1 MVTPT
6 IRVLGDVGELLAIA
20 AQRWPDR
27 PAVRDLESTP
37 VTYRTLFQQVT
48 ATEDWLRAQGAG
60 PGARVA
66 VIAQSRP
73 ATVVLLWATL
83 RIGAVFVPLNPAV
96 PTAALTSMLTDAEP
110 VLIVGMPETTVGSIA
125 GRWADWLEVADAAA
139 RTPRSPRPPALKGTG
154 PDDLCML
161 LYTSGTTAVPKGVM
175 CPHRSVRYA
184 VEAIQERL
192 HYTATDVV
200 FNRLPLAFDYGLYQ
214 ALLAARA
221 GACLVLA
228 GLGSDMMMLRWIG
241 ASGAT
246 VLPLLPTIGGM
257 IERLRRR
264 SAPLS
269 GVRLITNTGAALPEP
284 LRQSLREIFPAARLA
299 LMYGIT
305 ECKRVTIMESD
316 GDLVRPRS
324 AGRPLDG
331 LEILVK
337 DADGRSLPPMVVGEI
352 YVRGPSVMAGYWR
365 DDEQTDARF
374 VRLAGT
380 SERILRTGDFGYLD
394 QEGYFYF
401 QGRRDDGFKHK
412 GARMNCQEI
421 ETAAEQISG
430 VELAALLIPADDDEP
445 MVLVVAGESVN
456 PASVLAAMRQH
467 LEGVK
472 IPEVC
477 VAVPAMP
484 MTPNGKIDKRRLRAS
499 CAAHYAPDRDT
510 RS

>member
-1 MVTPT
+1 VTPT
-6 IRVLGDVGELLAIA
+6 IRVLGDVGELLAFA
-20 AQRWPDR
+20 AERWPDE

-37 VTYRTLFQQVT
+37 VTYRALLHQVT
-48 ATEDWLRAQGAG
+48 ATEDWLRAQGVG

-66 VIAQSRP
+66 VIAQSEP
-73 ATVVLLWATL
+73 ATIVLLWATL
-83 RIGAVFVPLNPAV
+83 RVGAIFVPLNPAA
-96 PTAALTSMLTDAEP
+96 PTAALTTMLTDAEP
-110 VLIVGMPETTVGSIA
+110 VLIVGAPEKIAGSIA

-139 RTPRSPRPPALKGTG
+139 RPPRSPRPPEPTATH

-192 HYTATDVV
+192 GYTAADVI
-200 FNRLPLAFDYGLYQ
+200 FNRLPLSFDYGLYQ
-214 ALLAARA
+214 PLLAARA

-228 GLGSDMMMLRWIG
+228 GPGSDTTMLRWIG
-241 ASGAT
+241 ASKAT

-257 IERLRRR
+257 VKRLRRR
-264 SAPLS
+264 SEPLT
-269 GVRLITNTGAALPEP
+269 GVRLITNTGAAMPEH

-305 ECKRVTIMESD
+305 ECKRVTIMEPD

-337 DADGRSLPPMVVGEI
+337 DAGGRLLPPMVSGEI

-365 DDEQTDARF
+365 DEEQTDARF
-374 VRLAGT
+374 IRLAGT

-401 QGRRDDGFKHK
+401 EGRRDDIFKHN

-421 ETAAEQISG
+421 ETAAERISG
-430 VELAALLIPADDDEP
+430 VELAALLLPAGDDEP
-445 MVLVVAGESVN
+445 MVLVVTGESLD
-456 PASVLAAMRQH
+456 PPSVLAAMRQH
-467 LEGVK
+467 LEPVK

-484 MTPNGKIDKRRLRAS
+484 MTPNGKIDKRRLRA
-499 CAAHYAPDRDT
+499 AHCPADRGI